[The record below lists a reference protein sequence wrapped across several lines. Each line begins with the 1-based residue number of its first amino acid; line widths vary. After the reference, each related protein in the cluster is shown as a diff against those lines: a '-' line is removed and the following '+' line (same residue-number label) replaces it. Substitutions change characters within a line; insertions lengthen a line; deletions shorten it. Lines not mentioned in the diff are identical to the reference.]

1 MTEKKWKCLKWL
13 LLIGSFLAAVKL
25 IFVDYTLDEE
35 YQIVMAYRRLQGD
48 TLFGS
53 MWEPHQTSAFGCFIL
68 LKLYTMLTHTT
79 EGVVVF
85 IRFCTTLIQLGLSVW
100 LYKVLKKFVSE
111 KYAFLLGLIFFNYVP
126 KLIQIP
132 EFSNMQLWFFTVTVL
147 ALVQY
152 YAKNSSEESVK
163 QMQDDAKN
171 QLEESVKQ
179 VQDDVK
185 NQSEESVKQAQG
197 DANGQSKSSVE
208 VGKKWGYL
216 ILAGI
221 GMSLEVLSYP
231 SCLVLFPVFGVFILF
246 ASEKGKK
253 LRDAF
258 LFAITCGVCGALWL
272 LYVMASV
279 PLEDFLRNVQYVLSF
294 DGTHN
299 LDIAQQT
306 KGAVLLAELG
316 ETLILLIIVFVAG
329 LLLSF
334 ATERIWKKKLP
345 LPVSVVAAAEVVQI
359 FYWVVKQVGY
369 EKPQIIMLVCLL
381 LPIVYIWKNKNET
394 GFFLPAFLGS
404 WAVLIAVLYMSDL
417 GLWNAAAQG
426 ILGAIFG
433 LTFWFVIYEK
443 EGGDQVKKQG
453 VILFLLIT
461 LALTNIFGKG
471 FTVKYGKTQ
480 TNTILGI
487 RNVVRNGPAK
497 GIFSHYM
504 LGYIMDSDY
513 EDFLSQVPE
522 GSKVLIVTNMVE
534 GAGTSPYMFG
544 NYEICHFSI
553 VDPTTYDEKLLTY
566 WELYPE
572 KQPDVIVVDCWYG
585 QLMEDPNNWIMQYI
599 ENDFGYREM
608 TEGKYVRFYKK

>member
-13 LLIGSFLAAVKL
+13 LIIGSVLAAIKL

-68 LKLYTMLTHTT
+68 LKLYTMFTHTT

-152 YAKNSSEESVK
+152 YAKNS
-163 QMQDDAKN
+163 
-171 QLEESVKQ
+171 LEESVKQ
-179 VQDDVK
+179 VQTVT
-185 NQSEESVKQAQG
+185 
-197 DANGQSKSSVE
+197 NGQSQSSVKE
-208 VGKKWGYL
+208 GKKWGYL

-258 LFAITCGVCGALWL
+258 LFAVTCGVCGTLWL

-279 PLEDFLRNVQYVLSF
+279 ALEDFLRNVQYVLSF

-306 KGAVLLAELG
+306 KGTVLLAELG
-316 ETLILLIIVFVAG
+316 ETLILLVVVFAVG
-329 LLLSF
+329 ILLSF
-334 ATERIWKKKLP
+334 VTERIWKKKLP
-345 LPVSVVAAAEVVQI
+345 LPVSVVVASEVVQL

-381 LPIVYIWKNKNET
+381 LPIIYIWKNKNET
-394 GFFLPAFLGS
+394 GFLLPAFLGS
-404 WAVLIAVLYMSDL
+404 WTVLIAVLYMSDL

-433 LTFWFVIYEK
+433 LAFWIVIYEK
-443 EGGDQVKKQG
+443 ENQAKKQG
-453 VILFLLIT
+453 IILFLLIT

-487 RNVVRNGPAK
+487 RNVVRKGPAK

-585 QLMEDPNNWIMQYI
+585 QLMEDPDNWIMQYI